1 MRAFDEKYSCWI
13 EQRLF
18 GEGFEAG
25 FGNTRGTMFKHI
37 LLPLDGSPLSEHSI
51 PYAAEVARKFGGHI
65 HLLRCMML
73 PEATVVGM
81 DVTLPT
87 MYADVQRVEKEH
99 LERYLERISR
109 EPELNGLVHSTHI
122 PLGAPGQAILDHSE
136 EFKCDLIVMSSH
148 GRSGLSRFVYGS
160 VSEKVLHHARCP
172 VLVVKV
178 SGKEH

>member
-1 MRAFDEKYSCWI
+1 
-13 EQRLF
+13 
-18 GEGFEAG
+18 
-25 FGNTRGTMFKHI
+25 MFKHI
-37 LLPLDGSPLSEHSI
+37 LLPLDGSPLSEASI
-51 PYAAEVARKFGGHI
+51 PYAAEVARKFGGHL

-99 LERYLERISR
+99 LERYLERISQR
-109 EPELNGLVHSTHI
+109 PELEGLVHSSHI

-136 EFKCDLIVMSSH
+136 EYRCDLIVMTSH

-160 VSEKVLHHARCP
+160 VADKVVHHAQVP

-178 SGKEH
+178 SEKGR